1 MTYEYMNYLVEKLRE
16 SNTDENLI
24 EKFIEMCNKEI
35 VETMKK
41 DDDITFEICDY
52 NYQRKYGDY
61 HNNII
66 NAKLLKK
73 NYGVN
78 RFIDYDG
85 NGHVIYRYYT
95 MNYFNKSNMVL
106 NKGDVIVNTIEV
118 SVNGKTR
125 QYPLSKIK
133 IINS

>member
-16 SNTDENLI
+16 SNTDEKLI
-24 EKFIEMCNKEI
+24 EKFIVMCNKEMVDTI
-35 VETMKK
+35 EKEEE
-41 DDDITFEICDY
+41 ITIEICDY
-52 NYQRKYGDY
+52 DYQRKYGDY

-66 NAKLLKK
+66 KGKFLLQ

-85 NGHVIYRYYT
+85 NGHIIYKYYT
-95 MNYFNKSNMVL
+95 MEYFIKSKMVL

-125 QYPLSKIK
+125 QYPLKVIK
-133 IINS
+133 IIK

>member
-16 SNTDENLI
+16 SNTDEKLI

-35 VETMKK
+35 VESIEKEEE
-41 DDDITFEICDY
+41 ITFEICDY
-52 NYQRKYGDY
+52 DYQRKYGDY

-66 NAKLLKK
+66 KGKFLLQ

-85 NGHVIYRYYT
+85 NGHVIYKYYT
-95 MNYFNKSNMVL
+95 MKYFNKNNMVL

-125 QYPLSKIK
+125 QYPLKAIK
-133 IINS
+133 IIK

>member
-16 SNTDENLI
+16 SSTDEKLI

-35 VETMKK
+35 VETVKK
-41 DDDITFEICDY
+41 GDEISIEICDY
-52 NYQRKYGDY
+52 LYQRKYGDY

-66 NAKLLKK
+66 SGKLLKV
-73 NYGVN
+73 NHGVN
-78 RFIDYDG
+78 KFIDYDG
-85 NGHVIYRYYT
+85 NGHIMYRYYT
-95 MNYFNKSNMVL
+95 MSYFKKNNMSL
-106 NKGDVIVNTIEV
+106 YKGDVIVNTIEV

-133 IINS
+133 IVK